1 MTKINMTKIVIYYL
15 FSKFSLTAKTQSEFA
30 KSAKKNEIVWAKAL
44 DNKIYFSTLK
54 REATNCIEHQD
65 MNEIKNLDYP

>member
-1 MTKINMTKIVIYYL
+1 MNSQRV
-15 FSKFSLTAKTQSEFA
+15 QR
-30 KSAKKNEIVWAKAL
+30 KNEIVLAKAL
-44 DNKIYFSTLK
+44 DNKIYFPTLK